1 VIERIVVPLD
11 GSLTAEAILPQLRR
25 ILHRHDSE
33 LLLVRA
39 VEPAPAENA
48 LLMVDAATQA
58 AREYLL
64 GVQERLD
71 REGVRVRSLVRV
83 GSTIGV
89 LLDSVEDAKATMI
102 AMATH
107 GTTGLKRVLLGS
119 VAEAVLRKSPVPV
132 LVVRPFWTS
141 EEAPSRD
148 VEGCPVRTLLVPVD
162 GSDLSGLV
170 VPAALEFA
178 ALFDPR
184 VLLLRVL
191 DPRRKAY
198 GARELE
204 DAWSHLQ
211 GMAKP
216 FERKGIETLPLIER
230 GDPVEE
236 ILQTAVF
243 HEVDLIAM
251 TTQGRSG
258 IGRLV
263 MGSVTEQVL
272 RRAPVPLLVVRAAA
286 PARPKRRPLAM
297 KRK

>member
-1 VIERIVVPLD
+1 MIERIVVPLD

-33 LLLVRA
+33 LLLIRA
-39 VEPAPAENA
+39 VVPAPAENA
-48 LLMVDAATQA
+48 LLIVDAATQA

-64 GVQERLD
+64 GIQERLD
-71 REGVRVRSLVRV
+71 REGVRVRSEVRV

-89 LLDSVEDAKATMI
+89 ILDFVEDAKATMI

-107 GTTGLKRVLLGS
+107 GTSGLKRVLLGS
-119 VAEAVLRKSPVPV
+119 VAEAALRKSPVPV
-132 LVVRPFWTS
+132 LVVRPFWTPD
-141 EEAPSRD
+141 ETPTRD
-148 VEGCPVRTLLVPVD
+148 LEGRPIRNLLVPVD

-184 VLLLRVL
+184 VILLRVL
-191 DPRRKAY
+191 DARKTAH
-198 GARELE
+198 GSRELE
-204 DAWSHLQ
+204 DARSHLQ

-216 FERKGIETLPLIER
+216 FERKGIETLQLVER
-230 GDPVEE
+230 GHPVEK
-236 ILQTAVF
+236 ILETARF

-251 TTQGRSG
+251 TTHGRSG
-258 IGRLV
+258 ITRLV
-263 MGSVTEQVL
+263 TGSVTEQVL
-272 RRAPVPLLVVRAAA
+272 RRAPVPLLVVRAAVR
-286 PARPKRRPLAM
+286 ARPKRRPLAM

>member
-11 GSLTAEAILPQLRR
+11 GSLTAEAILPQVRR

-39 VEPAPAENA
+39 VVPAPAENSI
-48 LLMVDAATQA
+48 LLTDATTQA

-71 REGVRVRSLVRV
+71 REGVRVRSEVRV

-89 LLDSVEDAKATMI
+89 ILDVVEDWKATMI

-132 LVVRPFWTS
+132 LVLRPFWS
-141 EEAPSRD
+141 GDESP
-148 VEGCPVRTLLVPVD
+148 VEDLERRPIRTLLVPVD
-162 GSDLSGLV
+162 GSDLSGIV
-170 VPAALEFA
+170 VPAALEFSS
-178 ALFDPR
+178 LFDPR
-184 VLLLRVL
+184 VILLRVL
-191 DPRRKAY
+191 DGKKKGDAH
-198 GARELE
+198 ELE
-204 DAWSHLQ
+204 EATSHLQ
-211 GMAKP
+211 GLAKP
-216 FERKGIETLPLIER
+216 FERKGIETLPLVER
-230 GDPVEE
+230 GEPVGE
-236 ILQTAVF
+236 ILQAARA
-243 HEVDLIAM
+243 HGADLIAM
-251 TTQGRSG
+251 TTHGRSG

-263 MGSVTEQVL
+263 TGSVTEQVL
-272 RRAPVPLLVVRAAA
+272 RRATVPLLVVRAAV
-286 PARPKRRPLAM
+286 PARSRRRALVA